1 MKDMETKCSAL
12 HSARRLLARWAG
24 FHGAPVGGQMN
35 IAAAVAA
42 MIPAADLTRVA
53 DDVVGVEEAQVADQ
67 EPTPL
72 TVEHWKLVTDWVP
85 EQ

>member
-1 MKDMETKCSAL
+1 
-12 HSARRLLARWAG
+12 
-24 FHGAPVGGQMN
+24 MN